1 MERLIK
7 ASILL
12 AACAALGA
20 GVSVQDSPGIQEASA
35 FLPIEG
41 EPPPRLFVGRPL
53 PGPLARGAVLI
64 PYRVE
69 NVRLTPVVG
78 PAALDVSP
86 RVGHLHVSVD
96 DLPWRWA
103 DASGDGT
110 VVVNGFPPG
119 PHKILIEIAG
129 PDHRVFTGEAVTFT
143 VPETNAPRH

>member
-1 MERLIK
+1 MGRLVK
-7 ASILL
+7 LSAAL
-12 AACAALGA
+12 AACAALAPGA
-20 GVSVQDSPGIQEASA
+20 SAQNSPGITEASA
-35 FLPIEG
+35 FFPLAE

-53 PGPLARGAVLI
+53 PGPLARGAVLL

-78 PAALDVSP
+78 QAALDVSP

-119 PHKILIEIAG
+119 PHKILIEIAA
-129 PDHRVFTGEAVTFT
+129 PDHRVLTGEAVTFT
-143 VPETNAPRH
+143 VPETAPRG